1 MGRQKEY
8 KNISIDVEPFLSI
21 MAIVLKLIS
30 LILVVIVMRIA
41 VNKKGIRVVA
51 LAGLWDQSTGNTV
64 NPKVPSYID
73 CGENGVVLYPG
84 ARSVSWEQMQ
94 HPGNAVEQLLDRVQA
109 KKETDYIVVMV
120 RPKSVKFYRTIR
132 SLLNKRP
139 IDVGYDVVDSD
150 FKVDWDEANKA
161 LAVAD

>member
-1 MGRQKEY
+1 
-8 KNISIDVEPFLSI
+8 
-21 MAIVLKLIS
+21 
-30 LILVVIVMRIA
+30 
-41 VNKKGIRVVA
+41 
-51 LAGLWDQSTGNTV
+51 
-64 NPKVPSYID
+64 
-73 CGENGVVLYPG
+73 
-84 ARSVSWEQMQ
+84 MQ